1 MPIIYKIDYPNAD
14 RPIRQEVE
22 KAGFPHPD
30 ADGETQCVNTHFCD
44 ESEAWNALVRELEA
58 GLDIETRNVKRAMD
72 ALQKAKD
79 QLAEVAVRLQRAKG
93 GRDEFISSC
102 E

>member
-44 ESEAWNALVRELEA
+44 EGEAWDQLLRELDAEISSYTKN
-58 GLDIETRNVKRAMD
+58 LMRAMER
-72 ALQKAKD
+72 LQTAKD
-79 QLAEVAVRLQRAKG
+79 QLAEVAVRLERAKQ

-102 E
+102 G